1 MALLPRSDVVVVGAG
16 LAGLAAAKALT
27 AAGVETT
34 VVEAADAPGGR
45 VRTDVVDGFRLD
57 RGFQL
62 LNPSYSEAK
71 KVLDL
76 TALDLQPFR
85 AGVVVA
91 MGGKRHTLGDPLR
104 LPSSVP
110 GDLFAPIASLK
121 ERLALVAWALPVG
134 YGPASRIKSATD
146 RSLASELER
155 RGLRTVTERVLRP
168 FLAGVLAEGELSTSR
183 RLGELFLRAFLRGT
197 PSLPAAGM
205 QTMPDQLAAGLP
217 AGTLHLGTRV
227 TGVVPDRV
235 DTDRGPISAKAV
247 VVATDPATARTWLRL
262 PERPTKSLTTFW
274 FRADQPPTDSAIL
287 HVDGDADGPLV
298 NTGVVS
304 NVAPTYATHGHL
316 VAATVLG
323 ADHDPEAG
331 LQAAVRAQ
339 CAQVYGTST
348 ERWELLRADVI
359 RGALPSFPPGTPLR
373 SRNAVTSGDGTIWA
387 AGDHIDTPSIQGA
400 LVSGRR
406 AAEAVLRGLRRG

>member
-1 MALLPRSDVVVVGAG
+1 MVTLPPRSDVVVVGAG

-27 AAGVETT
+27 AAGIETT
-34 VVEAADAPGGR
+34 VIEAADAPGGR
-45 VRTDVVDGFRLD
+45 VRTDLVDGFRLD

-62 LNPSYSEAK
+62 LNPSYSEAQ

-76 TALDLQPFR
+76 EALDLQPFQ

-91 MGGKRHTLGDPLR
+91 MGGRRHTVGDPLR
-104 LPSSVP
+104 LPTSLP
-110 GDLFAPIASLK
+110 GDLIAPIASVR

-134 YGPASRIKSATD
+134 YGPSSRIKSGED
-146 RSLASELER
+146 RTLAAELER
-155 RGLRTVTERVLRP
+155 RGLRTVTDRVLRP
-168 FLAGVLAEGELSTSR
+168 FLAGVLAERELSTSR

-205 QTMPDQLAAGLP
+205 RAMPDQLAAALP
-217 AGTLHLGTRV
+217 AGSLHLNTRV
-227 TGVVPDRV
+227 TGVRPDRD
-235 DTDRGPISAKAV
+235 DTAQGPISAMTV

-274 FRADQPPTDSAIL
+274 YRSGEAPTDSSIL

-298 NTGVVS
+298 NTAVVS
-304 NVAPTYATHGHL
+304 NAAPTYAGDGHL
-316 VAATVLG
+316 IAATVLG
-323 ADHDPEAG
+323 IDDSLES
-331 LQAAVRAQ
+331 AVRAQ
-339 CAQVYGTST
+339 CARVYGTST
-348 ERWELLRADVI
+348 DRWELLRADVI

-373 SRNAVTSGDGTIWA
+373 SRNTVSSGDGAIVV

-406 AAEAVLRGLRRG
+406 AAQAVLRSLARS

>member
-1 MALLPRSDVVVVGAG
+1 MVVGAG
-16 LAGLAAAKALT
+16 LAGLATAKALT
-27 AAGVETT
+27 AAGIET
-34 VVEAADAPGGR
+34 VIVEAADAPGGR

-62 LNPSYSEAK
+62 LNPSYSEAQR
-71 KVLDL
+71 VLDL
-76 TALDLQPFR
+76 KALDLRPFQ

-104 LPSSVP
+104 LPSSLP
-110 GDLFAPIASLK
+110 GDLTAPVASLK

-134 YGPASRIKSATD
+134 YGPSSRIKHGAD
-146 RSLASELER
+146 RTLADELDR
-155 RGLRTVTERVLRP
+155 RGLRTVTNRVLRP
-168 FLAGVLAEGELSTSR
+168 FLAGVLAERELSTSR

-205 QTMPDQLAAGLP
+205 QAMPDQLAATLP
-217 AGTLHLGTRV
+217 AGTLHLNTRV
-227 TGVVPDRV
+227 TGVRPDRV
-235 DTDRGPISAKAV
+235 DTEQGPITAKAV
-247 VVATDPATARTWLRL
+247 VIAADPATARSWLRM
-262 PERPTKSLTTFW
+262 PERPTKALTTFW
-274 FRADQPPTDSAIL
+274 FRAPEAPTDSAIL

-304 NVAPTYATHGHL
+304 NVAPTYATDGHL

-323 ADHDPEAG
+323 ADAG
-331 LQAAVRAQ
+331 LEPAVRAQ
-339 CAQVYGTST
+339 CARVYGAPT

-359 RGALPSFPPGTPLR
+359 RGALPAFPPGTPLR
-373 SRNAVTSGDGTIWA
+373 SRNVMTSGDDAIVV

-406 AAEAVLRGLRRG
+406 AAEAVRRHLGQG